1 MTAEMMRRIT
11 ENPLPY
17 RERSGRVG
25 EGRGGKIKS
34 MDKKITFGADRVMVR
49 GPRASDGALTVVIE
63 TGEYQRE
70 QVAEVVRI
78 PPNTPVKVTLEYEE

>member
-1 MTAEMMRRIT
+1 MKNPTGFNCGSMSLYPTAFFPI
-11 ENPLPY
+11 
-17 RERSGRVG
+17 G

-78 PPNTPVKVTLEYEE
+78 PPNTPVKVTIEYEE

>member
-1 MTAEMMRRIT
+1 
-11 ENPLPY
+11 
-17 RERSGRVG
+17 
-25 EGRGGKIKS
+25 
-34 MDKKITFGADRVMVR
+34 
-49 GPRASDGALTVVIE
+49 VVIE